1 MRVMEKLKWKEP
13 FFTMGIIKQ
22 GLPYKKFKLKL
33 IWNIL
38 FHCSHRIYLSQL
50 IAKYQEEG
58 KL

>member
-1 MRVMEKLKWKEP
+1 MEKLKWKEP